1 MRFVCI
7 VCFKNIIPTFIPAD
21 NVETTIEPVTGYPTS
36 QPNQPEAALPALL
49 KAGGIAV
56 LAARTEPGHHDAV
69 NVQGDAERET
79 SVSLRDK
86 LELL

>member
-1 MRFVCI
+1 M
-7 VCFKNIIPTFIPAD
+7 
-21 NVETTIEPVTGYPTS
+21 ETTIEPVTGYPTS

-49 KAGGIAV
+49 EAGSIAV

-69 NVQGDAERET
+69 NIQGDAERET

>member
-1 MRFVCI
+1 M
-7 VCFKNIIPTFIPAD
+7 CFKNIIPTFRQAAC
-21 NVETTIEPVTGYPTS
+21 VETAIEPVTGYPTS
-36 QPNQPEAALPALL
+36 QPNQPEAAPPALL
-49 KAGGIAV
+49 KAGGISV

-69 NVQGDAERET
+69 TVQGDAERET